1 MNSKLFTAEN
11 VMSYNDNIINCSYN
25 GSFQMISQNVFGVVP
40 ISNIYNISLSKNFFT
55 KVFVKQQVTNIIN
68 NLKK

>member
-1 MNSKLFTAEN
+1 
-11 VMSYNDNIINCSYN
+11 MSYNDNIINCSYN

-55 KVFVKQQVTNIIN
+55 TVFVKQQVTNIIN